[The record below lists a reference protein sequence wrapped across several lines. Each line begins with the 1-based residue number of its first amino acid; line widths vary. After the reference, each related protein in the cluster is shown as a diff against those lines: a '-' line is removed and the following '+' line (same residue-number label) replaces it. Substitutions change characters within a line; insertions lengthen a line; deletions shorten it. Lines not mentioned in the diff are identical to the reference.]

1 MLTNELPRSR
11 EITHKPLLNS
21 KRGFVN
27 HHFKSSSVH
36 FNRPSLLWGVILSF
50 VKLFL
55 QGDVDLQQGGCNT
68 GYISFQYVLS
78 WNAARRFVLVLILPC
93 TCANSIKTR
102 RKYWN
107 HVNPL
112 RQLRSRNPP
121 REYRSDYLCSVCLI
135 FHFKLKSHVFV
146 SGLNRHHKRLCANN

>member
-55 QGDVDLQQGGCNT
+55 QGDVDLQHFFSIRPFLKRRAAVCFGS
-68 GYISFQYVLS
+68 YIALHM
-78 WNAARRFVLVLILPC
+78 C
-93 TCANSIKTR
+93 
-102 RKYWN
+102 
-107 HVNPL
+107 
-112 RQLRSRNPP
+112 
-121 REYRSDYLCSVCLI
+121 
-135 FHFKLKSHVFV
+135 
-146 SGLNRHHKRLCANN
+146 